1 MELKANKK
9 PKIYLI
15 PSPLDEEFSVQQI
28 ASEVAPAVAHLRHF
42 AVEEI
47 RHARRYLR
55 KLLPDLVIDDCTF
68 YIVNKRTSTSELQP
82 ILKVLQSGISV
93 GMISEAGLPG
103 IADPGAHV
111 AALAH
116 KNNFSV
122 KPLVGPSSIFMA
134 LMASGFNG
142 QSFTFHGYLPKER
155 PQRLSKIKDL
165 ENLLNSTGYTQ
176 LFMETPFRN
185 HHLLEDIL
193 ATCHPDTLLCIAASI
208 TTDQELIRTQSIA
221 VWKKSPP
228 DLKKKPA
235 IFVFGKF

>member
-1 MELKANKK
+1 MSSNPSKNAA
-9 PKIYLI
+9 IYLI
-15 PSPLDEEFSVQQI
+15 PSPLDGEFDVSQI
-28 ASEVAPAVAHLRHF
+28 AANVAPSVAHLRHF

-55 KLLPDLVIDDCTF
+55 KLLPDVVIDECTF
-68 YIVNKRTSTSELQP
+68 FIVDKRTTHNELQP
-82 ILKVLQSGISV
+82 ILRLLQAGTSV

-103 IADPGAHV
+103 IADPGALV

-116 KNNFSV
+116 KNNFRV

-155 PQRLSKIKDL
+155 AQRINKIKEL
-165 ENLLNSTGYTQ
+165 ENSVAGTGYTQ

-185 HHLLEDIL
+185 NHLLEDIL
-193 ATCHPDTLLCIAASI
+193 ATCHPETHLCIAVAI
-208 TTDQELIRTQSIA
+208 TTEQESVQTKSIQM
-221 VWKKSPP
+221 WKQFTP
-228 DLKKKPA
+228 DLHKKPA
-235 IFVFGKF
+235 IFGFGKF